1 MKKIFFV
8 LFFAVM
14 TATIFAQEVYT
25 FDVREKNELGVTV
38 YDTTEITV
46 SIFQELIT
54 IVGPDSLVFDS
65 LEVRNAN
72 VEVNHRSNTYIGTMY
87 KVKDLFGRN
96 CMLFL
101 SPDFLWISR
110 YEEIY
115 YKL

>member
-25 FDVREKNELGVTV
+25 FDVKEKNELGVTV

-46 SIFQELIT
+46 SVFQELIT
-54 IVGPDSLVFDS
+54 IIGPDSLVFNS
-65 LEVRNAN
+65 LEVRNTD
-72 VEVNHRSNTYIGTMY
+72 VEVNHRSQTFTGTMY
-87 KVKDLFGRN
+87 GAEDLSGRK
-96 CMLFL
+96 CMLFI
-101 SPDFLWISR
+101 SPEFLWISR

-115 YKL
+115 TKL